1 MGAGLETV
9 GYEVTACALD
19 DFGCD
24 WPASVE
30 GLVVAQELALVSQVA
45 DARVGSGAAAAFQPD
60 QPEIRQSSRSEV
72 PSDELHPN
80 R

>member
-19 DFGCD
+19 DSGCD

-45 DARVGSGAAAAFQPD
+45 DARVGSGAAAAFQPGGVGFGGD
-60 QPEIRQSSRSEV
+60 LGGGPCTRR
-72 PSDELHPN
+72 
-80 R
+80 

>member
-19 DFGCD
+19 DSGCD

-45 DARVGSGAAAAFQPD
+45 DARVGSGAATAFSPAASASAVISAAAPC
-60 QPEIRQSSRSEV
+60 IRR
-72 PSDELHPN
+72 
-80 R
+80 